1 MDTRSDIPLPQSAA
15 LAPGGRFAEVWWR
28 FFLTLWNRTGG
39 ADGEDADALRKL
51 ILDLQAAVEGQQYGN
66 ALAQIQT
73 ALDEGQMPADVAQA
87 AAMGV
92 IGCMAT
98 EALQRCES
106 LVPIRIQV
114 PGGEPINESP
124 VQARGESLAPES
136 PVHQSPLVLPP
147 EIWVHGIHD
156 DPDLHG
162 LATPTSAGFMSAA
175 DKAKLDG
182 L

>member
-1 MDTRSDIPLPQSAA
+1 MDTRSDIPLPQSAV

-39 ADGEDADALRKL
+39 ADGEDADALRRL

-66 ALAQIQT
+66 ALAQIQA

-92 IGCMAT
+92 IGCMAA

-114 PGGEPINESP
+114 PGGGPVNESSAR
-124 VQARGESLAPES
+124 ARGDF
-136 PVHQSPLVLPP
+136 LPP
-147 EIWVHGIHD
+147 EPYARQSPPILPPEVWAHGIHEA
-156 DPDLHG
+156 PELHAV
-162 LATPTSAGFMSAA
+162 ATPTSAGFMSAA

>member
-39 ADGEDADALRKL
+39 ADGEDANALRKL

-66 ALAQIQT
+66 ALAQIQA
-73 ALDEGQMPADVAQA
+73 ALDEGQMPADIAQA

-92 IGCMAT
+92 IGCMAA
-98 EALQRCES
+98 EALQRCEA

-114 PGGEPINESP
+114 PGGVPVTEASP
-124 VQARGESLAPES
+124 QAREDFLPPEPQVRHS
-136 PVHQSPLVLPP
+136 PTVLPP
-147 EIWVHGIHD
+147 EIWAHGIHD
-156 DPDLHG
+156 DPGLHA

>member
-39 ADGEDADALRKL
+39 AEGGDLGLLTKIVR
-51 ILDLQAAVEGQQYGN
+51 DLQAAVEGQQYGN
-66 ALAQIQT
+66 ALAQIQA

-92 IGCMAT
+92 IGCMAA

-106 LVPIRIQV
+106 LVPIRLSAPAAIPDSEASPQV
-114 PGGEPINESP
+114 
-124 VQARGESLAPES
+124 RGDWLPSEIPTF
-136 PVHQSPLVLPP
+136 QSPGRLPP

-156 DPDLHG
+156 DPDLHA

>member
-15 LAPGGRFAEVWWR
+15 LASGGRFAEVWWR

-39 ADGEDADALRKL
+39 GEGGDLSLLTKIVR
-51 ILDLQAAVEGQQYGN
+51 DLQAAVEDQQYGN
-66 ALAQIQT
+66 ALAQIQA
-73 ALDEGQMPADVAQA
+73 ALDEGQMPVDVAQA

-92 IGCMAT
+92 IGCMAA

-106 LVPIRIQV
+106 LVPIRIHV
-114 PGGEPINESP
+114 PGSGPINESP

-136 PVHQSPLVLPP
+136 PVRQSPLVLPP

-156 DPDLHG
+156 DPDLHA